1 MLGPDDFEMQIQ
13 QEEIPGIQPELSIPP
28 AQDEQYGDFIVRQ
41 GQNMGEIM
49 RTDQIRNFSR
59 SMRHLEF
66 YMFR

>member
-41 GQNMGEIM
+41 GQNIGD
-49 RTDQIRNFSR
+49 RR
-59 SMRHLEF
+59 
-66 YMFR
+66 

>member
-41 GQNMGEIM
+41 
-49 RTDQIRNFSR
+49 
-59 SMRHLEF
+59 
-66 YMFR
+66 